1 MSDTIGPGLISI
13 YRMSPGDVRGA
24 AGSQRQRLLALR
36 GCPPSRPCRLGHR
49 SRNGGSDPG
58 DGFDAEEL
66 RGRAGPRLASPGRL
80 STGSPQGGP
89 PRLAAR
95 RVDPRGASSGPR
107 APSRGLDAGGSP
119 PSARRFGRERAGLGR
134 TRALETPGI
143 RDARPL
149 PEPRVR
155 TDDVGYLAGGRVPT
169 SAGIN
174 ASRTRQLPN
183 RCGIGSSR
191 IRTDSEVAELD
202 FRRGSSSKAR
212 SNEPA
217 RCSRFR
223 PEAKTLDE
231 KGRNPIF
238 GRAASGAEMGR
249 I

>member
-1 MSDTIGPGLISI
+1 MSGAPRVRSAKDSSHSGDARRPGHAASDIDPETGVRTPGMGSMRRNSEGEPVLV
-13 YRMSPGDVRGA
+13 SPRPA
-24 AGSQRQRLLALR
+24 ALST
-36 GCPPSRPCRLGHR
+36 
-49 SRNGGSDPG
+49 
-58 DGFDAEEL
+58 
-66 RGRAGPRLASPGRL
+66 ASPR
-80 STGSPQGGP
+80 SPQGGP

-95 RVDPRGASSGPR
+95 RVDPRGALSGPR

-155 TDDVGYLAGGRVPT
+155 SDDVGYLAGGRVPT

-202 FRRGSSSKAR
+202 FRRGSSSKTR